1 MNIKNIAYYLRK
13 KKRIIADYFNYGV
26 FDIIAIVIPIIIIPL
41 LVDVFGRTG
50 FGEIVLARA
59 YSGVAGVFIDF
70 GYKNSGSKNIAG
82 KNNNV
87 LFLNTSLTIKFLI
100 FILGGFIYGL
110 LCFKFSNNPLFYF
123 AFYLLNLQSI
133 LIPNFLYV
141 GIGEFKILTK
151 IGFIVS
157 LIQILLFF
165 ILIKKYELL
174 ILVPLIYLIS
184 YIIGGVYSYF
194 QLKKINK
201 NYFKFI
207 KIKKAFVPWN
217 ENLVFVKKNSLGII
231 KDRLSYFIIGYFI
244 GKASLLEFDIGM
256 KLVNLLSRPISIFS
270 NIIIRKSMELS
281 ANKNFFFKQ
290 LKYVIFF
297 SFTIWCL
304 SSLILPFVIEFI
316 LHEPID
322 ISILIILSVSSIFL
336 NITSFINSNGL
347 LVFNKSKDIFRGML
361 LATMT
366 FLLLLLILFQF
377 EIIKPIYV
385 IIIATVST
393 YLLESLYALSQI
405 KK

>member
-1 MNIKNIAYYLRK
+1 
-13 KKRIIADYFNYGV
+13 
-26 FDIIAIVIPIIIIPL
+26 
-41 LVDVFGRTG
+41 
-50 FGEIVLARA
+50 
-59 YSGVAGVFIDF
+59 
-70 GYKNSGSKNIAG
+70 
-82 KNNNV
+82 
-87 LFLNTSLTIKFLI
+87 
-100 FILGGFIYGL
+100 
-110 LCFKFSNNPLFYF
+110 
-123 AFYLLNLQSI
+123 
-133 LIPNFLYV
+133 
-141 GIGEFKILTK
+141 
-151 IGFIVS
+151 
-157 LIQILLFF
+157 
-165 ILIKKYELL
+165 
-174 ILVPLIYLIS
+174 
-184 YIIGGVYSYF
+184 
-194 QLKKINK
+194 
-201 NYFKFI
+201 
-207 KIKKAFVPWN
+207 
-217 ENLVFVKKNSLGII
+217 
-231 KDRLSYFIIGYFI
+231 
-244 GKASLLEFDIGM
+244 
-256 KLVNLLSRPISIFS
+256 
-270 NIIIRKSMELS
+270 MELS